1 MHKSRIW
8 LFSVSICSILLLI
21 GYPVSSQTC
30 CTGSA
35 PITGSIRISSID
47 SKQWNI
53 NVIADYNYISDLF
66 LEDEEID
73 EDLITRAT
81 NTVLLQTNY
90 GISDKLSVSV
100 VIPYINKWEKTSSS
114 EKSGRS
120 AMGDLSLLLQ
130 YSVLNNN
137 SFSVIIGSGIKFP
150 TGATQLTNEATGII
164 AQPSLQPGTGSYDFL
179 FLTQFQYATS
189 FRKSMSIA
197 QSFSYQ
203 FAGTS
208 SQFASHEAFKFG
220 NEFQSFTSI
229 SDQFAWLNKVF
240 TPSITLRISHRTTN
254 IIETIEDI
262 NSGGTWGYFSPG
274 STIQL
279 NSTLGLIVQADLP
292 IYRKINGFQLVTSYV
307 IRGGVLLSF

>member
-1 MHKSRIW
+1 MQKNPIRFI
-8 LFSVSICSILLLI
+8 ILCGFVFLLTTSL
-21 GYPVSSQTC
+21 YAQTC

-66 LEDEEID
+66 IENEKID

-81 NTVLLQTNY
+81 NTILLQTNY

-100 VIPYINKWEKTSSS
+100 IIPYIDKWEKTSNSD
-114 EKSGRS
+114 KSGRS
-120 AMGDLSLLLQ
+120 AIGDLSLLLQ
-130 YSVLNNN
+130 YSILNNT

-150 TGATQLTNEATGII
+150 TGATQLKNEETGII
-164 AQPSLQPGTGSYDFL
+164 AQPSLQPGTGSYDYL
-179 FLTQFQYATS
+179 FLTQFQYAMP

-208 SQFASHEAFKFG
+208 SHFASHQAFKFG

-229 SDQFAWLNKVF
+229 ADQFVWLNKVF
-240 TPSITLRISHRTTN
+240 TPSITLRISQRTTN

-274 STIQL
+274 TTVQLTSTVAL
-279 NSTLGLIVQADLP
+279 LIQADLP

-307 IRGGVLLSF
+307 IRGGILISI